1 MDNLL
6 GENTPLL
13 VADRQDT
20 PAVHREI
27 TAATHPILIIN
38 DDPTMLKALAC
49 TLEDAGY
56 TVVAVTSGCEALQWI
71 QAAGAVGELPA
82 LILLDLAL
90 PGVCRTQ
97 VAEALHQ
104 QVGGRVA
111 PIIVFLRGGHPS
123 R

>member
-6 GENTPLL
+6 EENAPLL

-38 DDPTMLKALAC
+38 DDPAMLKALAC

-71 QAAGAVGELPA
+71 QAAGAVDELPA

-90 PGVCRTQ
+90 PVAGRAQ

-104 QVGGRVA
+104 QVGEGS
-111 PIIVFLRGGHPS
+111 H
-123 R
+123 